1 MVQDPVCKMI
11 LEKDEAKAKVEY
23 NGEVLYFCSLHCKEE
38 FIKDPEK
45 YISKKP
51 KRPESS
57 GC

>member
-11 LEKDEAKAKVEY
+11 LEKDEAKATVEY
-23 NGEVLYFCSLHCKEE
+23 NGEMYYFCSLHCKEE
-38 FIKDPEK
+38 FVKDTEK
-45 YISKKP
+45 YISKKQ